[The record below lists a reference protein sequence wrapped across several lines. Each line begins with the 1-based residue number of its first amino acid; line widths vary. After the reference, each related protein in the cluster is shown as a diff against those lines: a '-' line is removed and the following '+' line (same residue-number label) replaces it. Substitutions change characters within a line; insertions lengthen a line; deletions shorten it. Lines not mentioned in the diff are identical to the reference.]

1 MNIFALIDSDRN
13 MSISDEISSELS
25 FLEETDKSYDEYM
38 SISNECAMTSAVLY
52 ETVGLEDFKESVKKG
67 FKYILNKMLKAILYI
82 GNLFRKLIHKLSF
95 KKTTLILKQYD
106 ENMKEYEV
114 AHPEV
119 VDEADKFFSNLN
131 FDSMEE
137 VQYETISPNKLVTK
151 IKDTFLYRVLILSKI
166 VQDDTDFKSN
176 LSKISSKF
184 KNVHFDTNLMREF
197 DVNDGSD
204 LNITK
209 KGSYLN
215 LLKYTTSIL
224 KNFSDDISKLNSINI
239 GLDSDVI
246 RHFSE
251 SYDITANNKF
261 KAIYD
266 MSVNINKL
274 FNEIYLERDKG
285 YKDVIEAAMQ
295 KYGNGKSD
303 TVYLQWK
310 YRSTVFKVVE
320 SIEKS
325 LFNGPIQSIIKD
337 YQNITAQLKPLL
349 EKLTKD
355 EFKDYKI
362 IIDNLNNWLTFIN
375 NVSNITY
382 NINLEINKL
391 KSTAS
396 KYKERIK

>member
-1 MNIFALIDSDRN
+1 
-13 MSISDEISSELS
+13 
-25 FLEETDKSYDEYM
+25 
-38 SISNECAMTSAVLY
+38 
-52 ETVGLEDFKESVKKG
+52 
-67 FKYILNKMLKAILYI
+67 
-82 GNLFRKLIHKLSF
+82 
-95 KKTTLILKQYD
+95 
-106 ENMKEYEV
+106 
-114 AHPEV
+114 
-119 VDEADKFFSNLN
+119 
-131 FDSMEE
+131 MEE

-274 FNEIYLERDKG
+274 FNEIYPERDRG

>member
-1 MNIFALIDSDRN
+1 MNIFAIIESDHN
-13 MSISDEISSELS
+13 ISISDDISSELS
-25 FLEETDKSYDEYM
+25 FLNETDKSYDEYM

-52 ETVGLEDFKESVKKG
+52 EIVGLEDFKESVKKG
-67 FKYILNKMLKAILYI
+67 FKYVINKILKAILYI

-209 KGSYLN
+209 KV
-215 LLKYTTSIL
+215 
-224 KNFSDDISKLNSINI
+224 
-239 GLDSDVI
+239 VI
-246 RHFSE
+246 
-251 SYDITANNKF
+251 
-261 KAIYD
+261 
-266 MSVNINKL
+266 
-274 FNEIYLERDKG
+274 
-285 YKDVIEAAMQ
+285 
-295 KYGNGKSD
+295 
-303 TVYLQWK
+303 
-310 YRSTVFKVVE
+310 
-320 SIEKS
+320 
-325 LFNGPIQSIIKD
+325 
-337 YQNITAQLKPLL
+337 
-349 EKLTKD
+349 
-355 EFKDYKI
+355 
-362 IIDNLNNWLTFIN
+362 
-375 NVSNITY
+375 
-382 NINLEINKL
+382 
-391 KSTAS
+391 
-396 KYKERIK
+396 

>member
-25 FLEETDKSYDEYM
+25 FLDETDKSYDEYM

-67 FKYILNKMLKAILYI
+67 FKYVINKILKAILYI

-274 FNEIYLERDKG
+274 FNEIYPERDRG

>member
-1 MNIFALIDSDRN
+1 MNIFAIIESDHN
-13 MSISDEISSELS
+13 ISISDDISSELS
-25 FLEETDKSYDEYM
+25 FLNETDKSYDEYM

-52 ETVGLEDFKESVKKG
+52 EIVGLEDFKESVKKG
-67 FKYILNKMLKAILYI
+67 FKYVINKILKAILYI

-274 FNEIYLERDKG
+274 FNEIYPERDRG